1 MRHRLHAPIMSAI
14 VVLLVLPPVAQ
25 AGVSWGVRN
34 KSGSRAGTVVRTNIY
49 HRHVLSSGGRKA
61 GEVNAQ
67 DEGSIIARSGMWGPF
82 VFRAADGAAFT
93 VRSGFGNPGRA
104 KLSDGRWVLQPRR
117 VHGQWVGRGSV
128 SGKCHGAAAAGAL
141 FVLLW

>member
-1 MRHRLHAPIMSAI
+1 MRHRPHAPIMSAI

-25 AGVSWGVRN
+25 AGGSWGVRN
-34 KSGSRAGTVVRTNIY
+34 KSGSRAGTIVRTYIY
-49 HRHVLSSGGRKA
+49 HWHLLSSGGRKA

-67 DEGSIIARSGMWGPF
+67 DEDWIVAKFGMRGPF

-93 VRSGFGNPGRA
+93 VRLGFGNLGRA
-104 KLSDGRWVLQPRR
+104 KLSEGRWVLQRR
-117 VHGQWVGRGSV
+117 VHGQRVGRGSV
-128 SGKCHGAAAAGAL
+128 SGKRHGEAAAAGR